1 MRMKVCCPLCQS
13 ERIETKDYAKK
24 AGGFLGLIG
33 GAASG
38 IASARN
44 GAQIGTVVGAT
55 VGFVAGPLGS
65 RLGSLAG
72 AIIGGLV
79 GAAAGAV
86 SGAKLGQTV
95 DDKILDNYRCLACG
109 YCFSLSNA
117 EEAFP
122 FPPASPAATR

>member
-1 MRMKVCCPLCQS
+1 MKVCCPQCQS

-44 GAQIGTVVGAT
+44 GVEVGTIVGAS
-55 VGFVAGPLGS
+55 VGLIAGPIGS
-65 RLGSLAG
+65 RAGSLAG

-86 SGAKLGQTV
+86 SGARLGQTV

-109 YCFSLSNA
+109 YCFSLNGT
-117 EEAFP
+117 EESFSFHPA
-122 FPPASPAATR
+122 PPCGAK